1 MKKRKTDTSCCCWCG
16 YGGILGSEV
25 EVDGDA
31 VSAMLLL
38 PLLMSDESDED
49 ESNVDRL
56 CDESSGGGLII
67 IWSESIFRYYGE
79 GSSSRSRGLLWLRRG
94 GRRLRLG
101 WGNAQCMRGCI
112 MVRESASPPDG

>member
-16 YGGILGSEV
+16 YGGVLGSEV

-56 CDESSGGGLII
+56 CDESSGGGFII
-67 IWSESIFRYYGE
+67 IWSESISILWR
-79 GSSSRSRGLLWLRRG
+79 RGFIVSVSACLLWLRRG

-101 WGNAQCMRGCI
+101 WGNAQACGSMS
-112 MVRESASPPDG
+112 EAASW